1 MADQPTLSDP
11 SAGALLG
18 GRYRLVDVVGRGGMA
33 TVWSAEDTV
42 LGRRVAIKV
51 LHGELRRDP
60 AQVRRFHQEAVSSA
74 RVTHPGV
81 IAVYDQL
88 NDDVDAIVMELVEGR
103 SLRQHLAVRSPMPVE
118 QALDIA
124 IAVADALV
132 EAHQR
137 GVVHRDLTP
146 ANILLGTDG
155 TVKLADFGIAKL
167 DGAADD
173 LTATGTLVGTAAYL
187 APEQLQGGPIDART
201 DVYALGGVLYSMLCG
216 RPPFQG
222 GTEAERATARLTRDP
237 TPPRRLRP
245 ELPPDVAEVVM
256 RALSRTPA
264 DRFATADDLRA
275 ALVDARLRSGSQTAQ
290 GRRSKAR
297 ASTRPAAGVTG
308 PARPGAPAG
317 PVRPASPTSTSTGRP
332 PVRKAHS
339 RTGLV
344 VLTALIGGAA
354 LLLLALVAGGGEAPR
369 DTDRTPT
376 PSTRAAVTQPIPLG
390 SPSTFDPEGRGTPG
404 ENDDRV
410 GALTDGDLATKWR
423 TETYR
428 SPTFGTK
435 SGVGVV
441 VPLLPSSGGGAW
453 KVTRVVVRTPTEGWT
468 AKVYLLDS
476 TGPPSDLPPV
486 AAATATARAGELS
499 VDLDPATA
507 RQVLV
512 WITDLGPSGPP
523 HRVEIAEITV
533 DGRPA

>member
-1 MADQPTLSDP
+1 MSDP

-18 GRYRLVDVVGRGGMA
+18 GRYRLIDVVGRGGMA

-42 LGRRVAIKV
+42 LGRHVAVKV
-51 LHGELRRDP
+51 LHRELRRDP

-88 NDDVDAIVMELVEGR
+88 TDDVDAIVMELVEGR
-103 SLRQHLAVRSPMPVE
+103 SLRQHLAGQTPMPVE
-118 QALDIA
+118 HALDIA

-137 GVVHRDLTP
+137 GVIHRDLTP

-155 TVKLADFGIAKL
+155 SVKLADFGIAKL
-167 DGAADD
+167 DGATDD

-201 DVYALGGVLYSMLCG
+201 DVYALGGVLYAMLCG

-245 ELPPDVAEVVM
+245 DLTPEVADVVM
-256 RALSRTPA
+256 RALSRNPS
-264 DRFATADDLRA
+264 DRFASADDLRA
-275 ALVDARLRSGSQTAQ
+275 ALVDARLRGGASTTRRRAREAPRDAPR
-290 GRRSKAR
+290 RRS
-297 ASTRPAAGVTG
+297 PN
-308 PARPGAPAG
+308 PAPAE
-317 PVRPASPTSTSTGRP
+317 STG
-332 PVRKAHS
+332 AAS
-339 RTGLV
+339 RALRRAQRAPLRSGHHRAGLV
-344 VLTALIGGAA
+344 VLVGLIGGAA
-354 LLLLALVAGGGEAPR
+354 LLLLALAGGGGGVP
-369 DTDRTPT
+369 DGGST
-376 PSTRAAVTQPIPLG
+376 PSTSRAASTKPGPIPLG
-390 SPSTFDPEGRGTPG
+390 APSTFDPEGKGAPG

-410 GALTDGDLATKWR
+410 GSVTDGDLATKWR
-423 TETYR
+423 TESYR

-435 SGVGVV
+435 SGVGVT
-441 VPLLPSSGGGAW
+441 VPLLPAPGGGPW
-453 KVTRVVVRTPTEGWT
+453 QVTRVVVRSPTEGWS
-468 AKVYLLDS
+468 ARVYLLD
-476 TGPPSDLPPV
+476 TTAPPGSLPAT
-486 AAATATARAGELS
+486 AAATATAHSGELA
-499 VDLDPATA
+499 VDVDQTGV
-507 RQVLV
+507 RQVLL
-512 WITDLGPSGPP
+512 WITDLGPGGPP